1 MESDYP
7 EPDADAFAAARER
20 RLDLKQAVS
29 GVEVAMAMAA
39 EEPHW
44 RATARDA
51 LSRLREAFAHHV
63 SEVEGHDGLLLD
75 LTRDAP
81 RLSVRVDQ
89 VSAEHPVIT
98 RQIENVL
105 AMADG
110 EVPIDGLR
118 EEALTTLLAIA
129 RHRQHGADLV
139 YEAYH
144 IDIGG
149 G

>member
-7 EPDADAFAAARER
+7 EPDADSFAAARER

-39 EEPHW
+39 EDPNW
-44 RATARDA
+44 RTTARSA
-51 LSRLREAFAHHV
+51 LHRLQEAFAHHV
-63 SEVEGHDGLLLD
+63 AEVEGQDGLLLD

-81 RLSVRVDQ
+81 RLSIRIDQ

-98 RQIENVL
+98 KQIATVL
-105 AMADG
+105 EMADG
-110 EVPIDGLR
+110 DASIDELR
-118 EEALTTLLAIA
+118 DAALNALLVIA

-144 IDIGG
+144 VDIGG

>member
-1 MESDYP
+1 MEAEYP
-7 EPDADAFAAARER
+7 EPDADSFAAARER

-29 GVEVAMAMAA
+29 AVEAAMAMAA
-39 EEPHW
+39 EEPKW

-51 LSRLREAFAHHV
+51 LHRLQEAFAHHV
-63 SEVEGHDGLLLD
+63 SEVEGQDGLLLD

-81 RLSVRVDQ
+81 RLSIRIDQ

-98 RQIENVL
+98 AQIETL
-105 AMADG
+105 LELADG
-110 EVPIDGLR
+110 DASVDDLR
-118 EEALTTLLAIA
+118 DAAMNTLLVIA

-144 IDIGG
+144 VDIGG

>member
-1 MESDYP
+1 MESEYP
-7 EPDADAFAAARER
+7 EPDAGAFAAARER
-20 RLDLKQAVS
+20 RLDLKLAVS
-29 GVEVAMAMAA
+29 AVEAVMAMAA

-51 LSRLREAFAHHV
+51 LHRLKEAFAHHV
-63 SEVEGHDGLLLD
+63 AEVEGRDGLLLD

-81 RLSVRVDQ
+81 RLSIRIDQ

-98 RQIENVL
+98 KQIETVL
-105 AMADG
+105 EMADG
-110 EVPIDGLR
+110 DASVVDLR
-118 EEALTTLLAIA
+118 DAALNTLLVIA

-144 IDIGG
+144 VDIGG